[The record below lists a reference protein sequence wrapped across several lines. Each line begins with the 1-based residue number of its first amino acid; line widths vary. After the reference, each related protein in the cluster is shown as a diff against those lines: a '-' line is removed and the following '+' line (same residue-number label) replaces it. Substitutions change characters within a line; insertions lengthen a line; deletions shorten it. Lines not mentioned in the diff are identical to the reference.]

1 MKYTFFTFLALAL
14 ILNIAPG
21 AATDEPVKTPI
32 DTGFTHVAI
41 EKLAAEFKEI
51 RKIKGHFDEGQWND
65 NVDRWGGGKHK
76 LMIELGERLSR
87 EKYSKNDMIKLM
99 DPPDHIART
108 GDDLYQWITSQPKNN
123 TVTEPTPEYLVYY
136 WRGKHD
142 FLYFT
147 CMNGAII
154 TSGWRH
160 AYE

>member
-1 MKYTFFTFLALAL
+1 MREILGVVLAATIFLCA
-14 ILNIAPG
+14 APG
-21 AATDEPVKTPI
+21 AAIDEPVKTPK
-32 DTGFTHVAI
+32 DTGFSNVPIDTI
-41 EKLAAEFKEI
+41 AAEFREI
-51 RKIKGHFDEGQWND
+51 RKIKGHFGGGQWND
-65 NVDRWGGGKHK
+65 NVDRWGGRKHK

-99 DPPDHIART
+99 DPPDQIART
-108 GDDLYQWITSQPKNN
+108 GDDLYRWITSQPGNN

-154 TSGWRH
+154 NSGWWH
-160 AYE
+160 AWE